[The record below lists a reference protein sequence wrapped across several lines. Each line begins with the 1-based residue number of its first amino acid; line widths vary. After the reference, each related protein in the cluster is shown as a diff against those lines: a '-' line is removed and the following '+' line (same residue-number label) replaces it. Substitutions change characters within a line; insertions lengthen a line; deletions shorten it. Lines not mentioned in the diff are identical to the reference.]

1 MRSIRVRR
9 QITNANGDNATSQ
22 YAFNT
27 KTGIRVINFINSN
40 CLSTIFVQ
48 IFPSCFEYFD
58 PCHVRSVLAINLF
71 SNYIFILVKYIDSY
85 IRCFFAISNNFKYF
99 LKIDE

>member
-1 MRSIRVRR
+1 MLLTLKLVFELLILLIVIVYQQFLCKFFLHALNISIRVR
-9 QITNANGDNATSQ
+9 
-22 YAFNT
+22 
-27 KTGIRVINFINSN
+27 
-40 CLSTIFVQ
+40 
-48 IFPSCFEYFD
+48 
-58 PCHVRSVLAINLF
+58 VLAINLF

>member
-1 MRSIRVRR
+1 MLLTLKLVFELLILL
-9 QITNANGDNATSQ
+9 I
-22 YAFNT
+22 
-27 KTGIRVINFINSN
+27 VI
-40 CLSTIFVQ
+40 VYQQ
-48 IFPSCFEYFD
+48 IFASCFEYFD

-71 SNYIFILVKYIDSY
+71 SNYIFVLMKYIDSY